1 MDSQISATKML
12 VMIVGF
18 CMVFAMNVYVTNAGD
33 PSKLQSFCVGIND
46 PNSAVFVNGKFCK
59 NPKDVTI
66 NDFLYKGFN
75 VPGNTS
81 NIQGANAT
89 LVDESLFPGLNT
101 LGVAI
106 ARIDFAP
113 YGLNTPHLHPLSSE
127 AFAVME
133 GTMYAGFVNT
143 DNTLYDTVLSKGDVI
158 VFPQGLIH
166 FQLNIGDKNAL
177 AIASFGSQNP
187 QRINIPNT
195 LFGTTPS
202 ILGDV
207 LTKAFQV
214 DTRVIEKLQEQFP
227 NEGDGVET
235 GRSILRLIQQN
246 SS

>member
-1 MDSQISATKML
+1 MENKSVVTIILALTL
-12 VMIVGF
+12 AF
-18 CMVFAMNVYVTNAGD
+18 CMAFYVTNAAD

-75 VPGNTS
+75 IPSNTSS
-81 NIQGANAT
+81 NIQGAKAT

-101 LGVAI
+101 LGVSM

-113 YGLNTPHLHPLSSE
+113 YGLNTPHLHPLASE
-127 AFAVME
+127 IFAVME
-133 GTMYAGFVNT
+133 GTMYAGIVDT
-143 DNTLYDTVLSKGDVI
+143 DNTLYDTVLNKGDMI
-158 VFPQGLIH
+158 VYPQGLVH
-166 FQLNIGDKNAL
+166 FQLNIGENDAL
-177 AIASFGSQNP
+177 AIASFGGQNP
-187 QRINIPNT
+187 QRINIPNS

-207 LTKAFQV
+207 LTKAYQV
-214 DTRVIEKLQEQFP
+214 DSRVIEKLQAQFP
-227 NEGDGVET
+227 SHENGVET

-246 SS
+246 SHSY